1 MPTDTTT
8 IDPAGRDAQLP
19 TDVVFDL
26 LADARRRYALYYL
39 SQRVGA
45 ISLEELVDSVAHHEG
60 RVTENHLAEITLS
73 FQHNHLGKLVDAG
86 VVRYDI
92 ETNQIDRRPAATVL
106 DPYLELVF
114 DGGTRSYRTT

>member
-8 IDPAGRDAQLP
+8 VDPSGIDAQLP

-26 LADARRRYALYYL
+26 LSDARRRYALYYL

-45 ISLEELVDSVAHHEG
+45 ITLEELVDGVVHHEG
-60 RVTENHLAEITLS
+60 PVTDDQFVDVTLS

-86 VVRYDI
+86 VVRY
-92 ETNQIDRRPAATVL
+92 EPATTRIDREPAATAL

-114 DGGTRSYRTT
+114 DGGASS